1 MQSQTKK
8 NEHSDE
14 ADGGHHLTS
23 NEEEAYEAAFHKYD
37 ADDSGKIDDEEFSC
51 LLEETTGIKP
61 TAEEIAELKVLAQY
75 VKGECAWAIDQFCA
89 QEEWN
94 KSTAHAEIDL
104 DDFLQMMSAVSHH
117 RSSLVALVADTAKP
131 SVLR

>member
-8 NEHSDE
+8 HEHSDE
-14 ADGGHHLTS
+14 ADGDHHLTS

-61 TAEEIAELKVLAQY
+61 SAEEMAQLKVLAQY
-75 VKGECAWAIDQFCA
+75 FTGECAWA
-89 QEEWN
+89 
-94 KSTAHAEIDL
+94 
-104 DDFLQMMSAVSHH
+104 FLSY
-117 RSSLVALVADTAKP
+117 
-131 SVLR
+131 